1 MQPETP
7 VNPVP
12 GLKAMLEHLDRLV
25 REWHTLSTR
34 MLEVLDHN
42 APMSLLVDTAYLCR
56 QAELIFDELRKEAK
70 AKKEKL
76 ALAVSIAEVMSL
88 MDGTPLA
95 TKGHL
100 ATVTV
105 KTVDTPQ
112 VPAEDSSEY
121 DSLIRFFGLDTD
133 KFRTIGRIDFK
144 KLSEYYETAVENNLN
159 LPDVELTTFPQV
171 RSTFRARS
179 TPTDE

>member
-1 MQPETP
+1 MQPDTP
-7 VNPVP
+7 LNPVP
-12 GLKAMLEHLDRLV
+12 GLRAMLDHLDRLV

-34 MLEVLDHN
+34 ILEVLDHN
-42 APMSLLVDTAYLCR
+42 APMPILVDTAYLCR
-56 QAELIFDELRKEAK
+56 QAELVLDELRKEAK

-88 MDGTPLA
+88 MEGKPVA
-95 TKGHL
+95 TRGHL
-100 ATVTV
+100 ATATV

-121 DSLIRFFGLDTD
+121 DTLIRFFGLDSN
-133 KFRTIGRIDFK
+133 KFRSIGRIDFK
-144 KLSEYYETAVENNLN
+144 KLSEYYETAVQKNLD
-159 LPDVELTTFPQV
+159 LPHVELTTFPQV